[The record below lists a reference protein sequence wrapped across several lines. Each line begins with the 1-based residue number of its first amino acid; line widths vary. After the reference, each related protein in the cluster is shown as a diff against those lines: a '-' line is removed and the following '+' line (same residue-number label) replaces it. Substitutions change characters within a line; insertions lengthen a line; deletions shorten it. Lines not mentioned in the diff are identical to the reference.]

1 MSKKRVN
8 PRRKPATM
16 ADVKRAKREAEE
28 HGLDLAIAIILM
40 ALFDRGFLSPE
51 QMRPAWDAIND
62 KSDSIVK
69 GYCKYEDLQK
79 TLADEYGIYV
89 GDVGGN

>member
-1 MSKKRVN
+1 MNKKRVN
-8 PRRKPATM
+8 PRRRPVTA
-16 ADVKRAKREAEE
+16 ADVNRARKDAEARS
-28 HGLDLAIAIILM
+28 LDLAIAIILM

-62 KSDSIVK
+62 KSDSIIK
-69 GYCKYEDLQK
+69 GYCKYEDLRK

-89 GDVGGN
+89 GGN